1 MNALTYF
8 KALSDQTR
16 IRLLKVLDHRE
27 LSVNEITSVLGMGQ
41 SRISRHLRI
50 LTDSGLMK
58 YRRDGLWVFYSTID
72 EGEGRRVLD
81 ALQFL
86 LNDPL
91 FDLDRVRADEIISQR
106 IRDTKSFFDSIAM
119 RWEQIR
125 GEIMADFDP
134 FPYLTSGNGTFATA
148 VDLGCGTGDLI
159 HVLSKIAER
168 VIGIDNSP
176 AMIELARKRFAGAN
190 GHVDLRL
197 GELEHLPLSDRE
209 ADFAL
214 LNMVMHHLGSPDD
227 CFRETRRI
235 LNNGGIFKI
244 IEFDKHSDERLR
256 AEYGDRHLGFSEHE
270 VTRFLES
277 SGFDGIAIDA
287 VPLKNGL
294 VVKIYT
300 SHAV

>member
-1 MNALTYF
+1 MNAISYF

-16 IRLLKVLDHRE
+16 VRLLKLLEHRE

-58 YRRDGLWVFYSTID
+58 YRRDGLWVFYSTVE

-81 ALQFL
+81 ALEFL
-86 LNDPL
+86 LHDTL
-91 FDLDRVRADEIISQR
+91 FDLDRIRADEIAAQR
-106 IRDTKSFFDSIAM
+106 IRDTKNFFNSIAPK
-119 RWEQIR
+119 WEKIR
-125 GEIMADFDP
+125 HELLIDFDP
-134 FPYLTSGNGTFATA
+134 SPYLTSGNGTFATA

-159 HVLSKIAER
+159 PVLSKISKR

-176 AMIELARKRFAGAN
+176 AMIDLARKRFAGVN
-190 GHVDLRL
+190 GRVDLRL

-214 LNMVMHHLGSPDD
+214 LNMVMHHLASPAD

-235 LNNGGIFKI
+235 LNNKGIFKI

-256 AEYGDRHLGFSEHE
+256 AEYGDRHLGFSEID
-270 VTRFLES
+270 VTRFLKV
-277 SGFDGIAIDA
+277 SGFEGIAVDT
-287 VPLKNGL
+287 VSLENGL
-294 VVKIYT
+294 VVKIFT
-300 SHAV
+300 SYAV

>member
-1 MNALTYF
+1 MNALLYF

-16 IRLLKVLDHRE
+16 IRLLKLLEYKE

-58 YRRDGLWVFYSTID
+58 SRRDGLWVFYSTVD

-81 ALQFL
+81 SLEFL
-86 LNDPL
+86 FQDKL
-91 FDLDRVRADEIISQR
+91 FDLDRTRADEIAAQR
-106 IRDTKSFFDSIAM
+106 LRETKNFFNSIA
-119 RWEQIR
+119 REWGKIR
-125 GEIMADFDP
+125 GELLVDFDP
-134 FPYLTSGNGTFATA
+134 FPYLSSGNGRLATA

-159 HVLSKIAER
+159 PALSNMAER

-176 AMIELARKRFAGAN
+176 AMIELARKRFMGAN
-190 GHVDLRL
+190 GRVDLRL

-214 LNMVMHHLGSPDD
+214 LNMVMHHLASPAD

-256 AEYGDRHLGFSEHE
+256 AEYGDRHLGFNEHE
-270 VTRFLES
+270 VTRFLKA
-277 SGFDGIAIDA
+277 SGFGDITVDA
-287 VPLKNGL
+287 VPLENGL

-300 SHAV
+300 SCAV